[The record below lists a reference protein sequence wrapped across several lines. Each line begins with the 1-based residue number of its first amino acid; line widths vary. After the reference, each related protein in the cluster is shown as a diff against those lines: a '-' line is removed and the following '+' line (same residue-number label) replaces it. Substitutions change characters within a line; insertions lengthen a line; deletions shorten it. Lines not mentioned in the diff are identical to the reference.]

1 MAKKIAVVVRDRQSE
16 ALRMAVGIILLDDTI
31 AVFVLDR
38 PVEAS
43 EQNQLYLETIADLEL
58 ETYTNCEE
66 NRTMRFLSTPELAK
80 KLLEYDHIVFY

>member
-1 MAKKIAVVVRDRQSE
+1 MAKKIAVVVRHRQGE

-38 PVEAS
+38 PVEAT

-58 ETYTNCEE
+58 DTYTNCEE
-66 NRTMRFLSTPELAK
+66 NRSMRFLSTPELAR

>member
-31 AVFVLDR
+31 AVFVLDQ